1 MKLTILSDSIA
12 SNIIAMH
19 VNEKYLYAPIE
30 LKLTYSRVFL
40 AELDDITIRPVDL
53 INPCCGAG
61 LRLATT
67 LTINLTELM

>member
-1 MKLTILSDSIA
+1 
-12 SNIIAMH
+12 MH

-40 AELDDITIRPVDL
+40 NDVIQVAELDDITIRPVDS

-67 LTINLTELM
+67 LTINSTELM